1 MQSRMWVWKIK
12 SAMNMM
18 KIKGDVHE
26 ETGSTSCGDR
36 PLRVMTRTVN
46 LADQIVPAKCPRE
59 T

>member
-1 MQSRMWVWKIK
+1 
-12 SAMNMM
+12 MNMM

-36 PLRVMTRTVN
+36 PLRVMTRTAN